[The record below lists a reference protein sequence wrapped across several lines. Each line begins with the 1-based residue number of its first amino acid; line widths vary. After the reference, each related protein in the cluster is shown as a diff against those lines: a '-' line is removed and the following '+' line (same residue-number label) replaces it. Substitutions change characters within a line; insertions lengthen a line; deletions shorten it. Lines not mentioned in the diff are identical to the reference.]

1 MLAQLLQSAE
11 QHAERLHPAGRST
24 SRRRRLPPC
33 PRLRPPAR
41 RSAATGQQ
49 FGLHHPIQARRPL
62 GVGDCLLLHQ
72 PRIRRGTLLAHARI
86 QAECCETSKELTP
99 DLVSHQAFLEV
110 AQHAQF
116 TGLDAG
122 EFAQHMRA
130 QGLPA
135 TTSESAQDGF
145 SDAAPTTPVAMP
157 LNGRIYPSPPTAPP
171 VQQPAPPQGGRA
183 AALAGMLSPLMALGN
198 AFAMTS
204 TESPQLLPSTAPVA
218 MSRAA
223 APAGSSVSNA
233 RNSITAAPMA
243 SAPANG
249 PASGQQVVTRW
260 TVDELAAVGAALLA
274 SEGDDGPMI
283 SDMARKYRFLN
294 REAAELQLG
303 EVPRVLG
310 DYTELVQRYEALLR
324 GVTLMLESSAGAG
337 PGRPT
342 EPQTAA
348 PATEAANMF
357 SGLNIGSGGGGGT
370 SLAGSAA
377 SLDTLRFGQEEEK
390 SESNSLMDQ

>member
-1 MLAQLLQSAE
+1 
-11 QHAERLHPAGRST
+11 
-24 SRRRRLPPC
+24 
-33 PRLRPPAR
+33 
-41 RSAATGQQ
+41 
-49 FGLHHPIQARRPL
+49 
-62 GVGDCLLLHQ
+62 
-72 PRIRRGTLLAHARI
+72 
-86 QAECCETSKELTP
+86 
-99 DLVSHQAFLEV
+99 VSHQAFLEV

-171 VQQPAPPQGGRA
+171 VQQPPPPQGGRA

-223 APAGSSVSNA
+223 APAGSSVPNA
-233 RNSITAAPMA
+233 RNSITAAAAPMV

-249 PASGQQVVTRW
+249 PASGNQIVTRW

-274 SEGDDGPMI
+274 SEGDDGPMS

-294 REAAELQLG
+294 REAADLQLG

-342 EPQTAA
+342 EPQAAA

>member
-1 MLAQLLQSAE
+1 
-11 QHAERLHPAGRST
+11 
-24 SRRRRLPPC
+24 
-33 PRLRPPAR
+33 
-41 RSAATGQQ
+41 
-49 FGLHHPIQARRPL
+49 
-62 GVGDCLLLHQ
+62 
-72 PRIRRGTLLAHARI
+72 
-86 QAECCETSKELTP
+86 
-99 DLVSHQAFLEV
+99 
-110 AQHAQF
+110 
-116 TGLDAG
+116 
-122 EFAQHMRA
+122 
-130 QGLPA
+130 
-135 TTSESAQDGF
+135 
-145 SDAAPTTPVAMP
+145 
-157 LNGRIYPSPPTAPP
+157 
-171 VQQPAPPQGGRA
+171 
-183 AALAGMLSPLMALGN
+183 
-198 AFAMTS
+198 
-204 TESPQLLPSTAPVA
+204 
-218 MSRAA
+218 
-223 APAGSSVSNA
+223 
-233 RNSITAAPMA
+233 
-243 SAPANG
+243 
-249 PASGQQVVTRW
+249 
-260 TVDELAAVGAALLA
+260 VDELAAVGAALLA